1 MERDDLENEN
11 LRLKN
16 AKIVLEI
23 DCLKQTVSQNK
34 NALLTLHAI
43 SDE

>member
-1 MERDDLENEN
+1 MERDDLQKEN

-16 AKIVLEI
+16 AKFVLEI
-23 DCLKQTVSQNK
+23 DCLKQTISQNG
-34 NALLTLHAI
+34 NAFLTLQAI